1 MMIGYMVFQL
11 AIIGCKWASP
21 ISSRTLFPRMGKYSA
36 DEPNKQ
42 KTKLTEASHKPY
54 SMGSVF
60 FMSIVIGLLA
70 GLVSWLFRLLIGF
83 IHNLTFTNQL
93 SPYYDANMHTPGSPL
108 GWLVIFVPVLGGL
121 IVVFL
126 IRNYA
131 PKAKGHEVPEVM
143 NAIYHK
149 RGRIPGHDLG
159 TLNEAQY

>member
-1 MMIGYMVFQL
+1 MMIGYMVIQL

-70 GLVSWLFRLLIGF
+70 GLVS
-83 IHNLTFTNQL
+83 
-93 SPYYDANMHTPGSPL
+93 L
-108 GWLVIFVPVLGGL
+108 GAVMTAVLVTVVPTGNVSET
-121 IVVFL
+121 
-126 IRNYA
+126 
-131 PKAKGHEVPEVM
+131 KAV
-143 NAIYHK
+143 
-149 RGRIPGHDLG
+149 R
-159 TLNEAQY
+159 